1 MISDIQMEGMD
12 GLEMMRAAKM
22 IRPDLDFI
30 LMTGH
35 AAEYSFSDII
45 AGGAYDYM
53 FKPFDLGELRA
64 KLRRLQREKAL
75 LNRLKKA
82 NEALSWEAEVNST
95 VAKLSRKLMESES
108 LDEMALLVLQNARR
122 LTGSRLGYI
131 GYVDVKS
138 GAIACP
144 KVALK
149 DIDSIGDEDLRKAF
163 EDLAQWALRHGQ
175 SLLANGFEDLNCL
188 AFHQMDIFPWTDTL
202 GPRNCEGKGA
212 RADSPGQ
219 FDPRLHRT
227 DAALLQS
234 LAAIYALATQHLQA
248 ALNLRRT
255 NDYLE
260 NIFENS
266 PDGIGIVDRE
276 GKFLK

>member
-1 MISDIQMEGMD
+1 VISDIQMEGMD

-175 SLLANGFEDLNCL
+175 SLLANGFEDLNCWH
-188 AFHQMDIFPWTDTL
+188 FSDGYFPLDGYSRSPQL
-202 GPRNCEGKGA
+202 RRKGA

-227 DAALLQS
+227 GRGPS
-234 LAAIYALATQHLQA
+234 PEPRGHLRPGDTTSA
-248 ALNLRRT
+248 SG
-255 NDYLE
+255 LE
-260 NIFENS
+260 
-266 PDGIGIVDRE
+266 PPADKR
-276 GKFLK
+276 LP